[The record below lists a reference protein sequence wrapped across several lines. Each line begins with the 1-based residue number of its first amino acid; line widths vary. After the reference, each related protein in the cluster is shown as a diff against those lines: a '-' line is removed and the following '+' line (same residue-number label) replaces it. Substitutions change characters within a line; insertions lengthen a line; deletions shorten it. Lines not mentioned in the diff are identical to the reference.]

1 MLQAFEVTV
10 RGRREPHILSRMVRV
25 LAWQGVPVREMHLR
39 TDTETVTLLLTVEC
53 DDWRATRLLVHFKRI
68 QGVDQVEAIDAETG
82 AIPQPTLL
90 AAPPAR

>member
-39 TDTETVTLLLTVEC
+39 TDTETVTLLLTVE
-53 DDWRATRLLVHFKRI
+53 
-68 QGVDQVEAIDAETG
+68 
-82 AIPQPTLL
+82 
-90 AAPPAR
+90 